1 MPAAKS
7 DAVAEAALGAL
18 TTLLGKVTPA
28 DGEQLTGL
36 LQRLLPIAT
45 LPHAVAAEEVRQHPA
60 FLDEDMC
67 GCHVCGGCM
76 SLLLPSPSLAHG
88 SI

>member
-18 TTLLGKVTPA
+18 GVLLARTHPA

-36 LQRLLPIAT
+36 LQRLLPVAS
-45 LPHAVAAEEVRQHPA
+45 LPRGAAAEEVRLAMHSGLRIDPSYMEA
-60 FLDEDMC
+60 GPDMTL
-67 GCHVCGGCM
+67 
-76 SLLLPSPSLAHG
+76 S
-88 SI
+88 